1 MENWNNLNKL
11 LSLNVISTRLK
22 EQESQSLIEL
32 CQKGDKEEIKKILK
46 TGANIN
52 CFADNSTPLISCIE
66 NDKYDLAIYLL
77 SIRASI
83 SYKPKEEADDAFWY
97 ALKNKKHNFLSLFI
111 DNKCILSIDNTTRQ
125 SALIY
130 ATLESDVEA
139 VKILLS
145 HYRINVSERDGT
157 GNTALHHNVSKQ
169 NPSQDDMEIGQMLIA
184 AGADTS
190 ARNMEGKTPEE
201 EAIDFSA
208 KSMLLANKMDKQL
221 EEKEEIIPEIDLEDI
236 NAVPRTANNKIK
248 I

>member
-11 LSLNVISTRLK
+11 LNLNVKSTRLK
-22 EQESQSLIEL
+22 EQEAQSLVEL
-32 CQKGDKEEIKKILK
+32 CQKGEKEEIKKLLK
-46 TGANIN
+46 GGANIN
-52 CFADNSTPLISCIE
+52 CFADNATPLISCIE

-83 SYKPKEEADDAFWY
+83 SYKTKEDSDDAFWY
-97 ALKNKKHNFLSLFI
+97 ALKNKKHDFLSLFVM
-111 DNKCILSIDNTTRQ
+111 NRCILSIDNTTRQ

-130 ATLESDVEA
+130 ATVQSDIKA
-139 VKILLS
+139 VTILLG
-145 HYRINVSERDGT
+145 HHRINVNERDGI

-169 NPSQDDMEIGQMLIA
+169 SPTQEDLEIGQMLIA
-184 AGADTS
+184 AGADTD

-201 EAIDFSA
+201 EALDFSA

-221 EEKEEIIPEIDLEDI
+221 EEKEEIIPEVDLDDKNTI
-236 NAVPRTANNKIK
+236 TKTAGNKIK